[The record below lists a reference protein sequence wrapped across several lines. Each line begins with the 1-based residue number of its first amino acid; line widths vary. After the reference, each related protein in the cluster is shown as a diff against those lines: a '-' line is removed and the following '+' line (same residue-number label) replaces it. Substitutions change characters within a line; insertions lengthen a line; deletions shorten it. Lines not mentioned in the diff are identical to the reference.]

1 MSEREGRASGREFP
15 QYQVL
20 MQRQYPDLTRKN
32 PNRLKEKLRG
42 RFGKESTPNW
52 SSYCLSASL
61 MDEKYRSR
69 KKIFPNK

>member
-1 MSEREGRASGREFP
+1 MIDVRDKPPAEENPAISEIDRGE
-15 QYQVL
+15 
-20 MQRQYPDLTRKN
+20 YPDLTCKN

-61 MDEKYRSR
+61 MHEKYRSR
-69 KKIFPNK
+69 KKIFLNK